1 VPGQVYNS
9 NFYTIASR
17 LKECGVNVVS
27 NGILG
32 DDKSIIESTIT
43 EIINKVDF
51 IITTGGVSVG
61 EKDLMMEI
69 MDNLGAEK
77 IFWRIN
83 LKPGSPVLF
92 SVLADKPVISL
103 SGNPLAASVTFDLLL
118 SPFLKEITRNNSLEL
133 KTLPAVLQNDFD
145 KESPIRRALR
155 GHFVQDENGK
165 VFVRIVDLE
174 QSPGNLKVVLDSNC
188 YIDIE
193 KGCSGLKQGELVQ
206 III

>member
-1 VPGQVYNS
+1 M
-9 NFYTIASR
+9 R
-17 LKECGVNVVS
+17 RKWVS